1 MSKIAFAKNSGI
13 RKYNAK
19 QAVKLD
25 YFKRGKPP
33 GAIAGKAKCDG
44 FQTLAG
50 VQSDA

>member
-1 MSKIAFAKNSGI
+1 
-13 RKYNAK
+13 
-19 QAVKLD
+19 
-25 YFKRGKPP
+25 RGKPP

>member
-1 MSKIAFAKNSGI
+1 MSKIAFAKNNDF

-25 YFKRGKPP
+25 YLKRGKPP
-33 GAIAGKAKCDG
+33 GAIAGKAKWDG
-44 FQTLAG
+44 FETIAD